1 MPCGFESHLSHH
13 PKPPTVPTVGGFLLH
28 FTNYS
33 SLTPSFFISF
43 LCILFLLRNCK
54 PLQKSKTGMKTVTTG
69 TANTPFSGGVRYYRN
84 PRILSTS
91 ALPVDNPV
99 LALSVC
105 FSSCSLS
112 FSPAALMSAFTFSPT
127 LLHKSYFVNASSFFS
142 LVLFPIY
149 GSPQDLFP
157 SMCSNRSSLIT

>member
-1 MPCGFESHLSHH
+1 MKNKNPFSCNTFSHVELGFDSPRLHH
-13 PKPPTVPTVGGFLLH
+13 SKPPTVPTVGGFLLH
-28 FTNYS
+28 FTNY
-33 SLTPSFFISF
+33 LPLVPSFFISF

-91 ALPVDNPV
+91 ALPVNNPV

-105 FSSCSLS
+105 LFSGSLS

-127 LLHKSYFVNASSFFS
+127 FLSYGFFLAENCLL
-142 LVLFPIY
+142 
-149 GSPQDLFP
+149 
-157 SMCSNRSSLIT
+157 